1 MWHCFS
7 WFHLDKP
14 YIEQEMP
21 LGTLILTS
29 VIEPRLHA
37 FFASG
42 NTACINPIDEHFSWS
57 THEDAVHAIRMPVFD
72 VHICC
77 KQASLACNNVSL
89 RKNNASSN
97 HSPAIRNVVNICRR
111 TTSHMSSPADFR
123 IYCNF
128 ESHARNKASTRRNGR
143 GDVEFVSKRNCFN
156 YLWDGACC
164 RKLCFCSNVPC
175 FVFSKHIAHMQLS
188 MRMKPSQRLAV
199 THMFK
204 HAVKHVKILIADCE
218 PAILNQ
224 NSKDE
229 YLKHLLIFNEKCGCQ
244 NRSRQ
249 LFYIQPDYKVHTT
262 GNIFKSMQSWSCRC
276 PRRANTQ

>member
-1 MWHCFS
+1 
-7 WFHLDKP
+7 
-14 YIEQEMP
+14 MP
-21 LGTLILTS
+21 ET
-29 VIEPRLHA
+29 
-37 FFASG
+37 
-42 NTACINPIDEHFSWS
+42 
-57 THEDAVHAIRMPVFD
+57 
-72 VHICC
+72 
-77 KQASLACNNVSL
+77 KL
-89 RKNNASSN
+89 R
-97 HSPAIRNVVNICRR
+97 R
-111 TTSHMSSPADFR
+111 
-123 IYCNF
+123 
-128 ESHARNKASTRRNGR
+128 EENGS
-143 GDVEFVSKRNCFN
+143 GDVEFVTKRNCFN

-175 FVFSKHIAHMQLS
+175 LVFSKHIAHTQIS

-204 HAVKHVKILIADCE
+204 HAVKHIKILIADCE

-229 YLKHLLIFNEKCGCQ
+229 YLKHLLICNDTCGCQ